1 MSEQKTP
8 SNFQQAITGTWH
20 GLPSVFEPDGTHVGY
35 NKVDR
40 ESKFE
45 DGITTYFMRT
55 NFQNTG
61 PLRYRFDLGSAE
73 FAFGV
78 IDSDKDRVYCGPDFM
93 GAGRPYGMLVDS
105 NYYSPGWNTDL
116 RTLNLVLPEHEI
128 QVYSSELYEG
138 PVLVAVFNGIY
149 IVTQDH
155 ATNPATQQRIEDF
168 LESERQNAK
177 KPFLLPVKTAG
188 RWTGSL
194 ETYDASQV
202 LLGATE
208 VTIDY
213 TPLTLLRSRMEVKLS
228 GVIERE
234 YTYER
239 AHDGNSHTFEG
250 PDMWGNG
257 RSYGRYLW
265 STQHAYGESFKLKA
279 RDTLIDDKHSLCVVW
294 QFYESSQEKF
304 TTFGVLDF
312 EAGEEVLGA
321 RYVE

>member
-1 MSEQKTP
+1 MTEQKAP
-8 SNFQQAITGTWH
+8 SNFQKAITGTWH
-20 GLPSVFEPDGTHVGY
+20 GLPSVFEPDGTHVGF

-40 ESKFE
+40 ESKFA
-45 DGITTYFMRT
+45 DGTTTYYMRT

-61 PLRYRFDLGSAE
+61 PLRYRFDLGEAE

-78 IDSDKDRVYCGPDFM
+78 IDSDQDRVYCGPDFM
-93 GAGRPYGMLVDS
+93 GAGKPYGMLVDS

-138 PVLVAVFNGIY
+138 PVLVALFNGIY

-155 ATNPATQQRIEDF
+155 ESNPATQKRVEDF
-168 LESERQNAK
+168 LESERMNAK

-188 RWTGSL
+188 HWSGAL
-194 ETYDASQV
+194 ETYDSGQN
-202 LLGATE
+202 LLGTTD
-208 VTIDY
+208 VHIDY
-213 TPLTLLRSRMEVKLS
+213 TPQTLLRSKMDVKMS
-228 GVIERE
+228 GVIERRFA
-234 YTYER
+234 YER
-239 AHDGNSHTFEG
+239 AHNGNSHTIEG

-265 STQHAYGESFKLKA
+265 TTQHAYGEAFKLKA
-279 RDTLIDDKHSLCVVW
+279 RDTMIDDRYSLCVVW
-294 QFYESSQEKF
+294 QFYASNDEQY
-304 TTFGVLDF
+304 TCFGVLNWTP
-312 EAGEEVLGA
+312 GEDVLAA